1 VIKAGEHEV
10 QLKYACAKADIGS
23 QLRVEVGGES
33 LTTKITKSFSGPML
47 PSADHIHR
55 KEVYEREWGTIIVGD
70 VRLKKGLTQLKVR
83 ALEIAGSEALELKA
97 VHLIRKR

>member
-1 VIKAGEHEV
+1 
-10 QLKYACAKADIGS
+10 
-23 QLRVEVGGES
+23 
-33 LTTKITKSFSGPML
+33 ML

-83 ALEIAGSEALELKA
+83 ALEIPGKEALELKA

>member
-1 VIKAGEHEV
+1 
-10 QLKYACAKADIGS
+10 
-23 QLRVEVGGES
+23 
-33 LTTKITKSFSGPML
+33 ML
-47 PSADHIHR
+47 PSADRIHR

-83 ALEIAGSEALELKA
+83 ALEIPGSEALELKA